1 MFTHK
6 KMGAAFA
13 TPEPL
18 PQELLVRIQAQA
30 GELRQK
36 KAATSAMA
44 EAHCIRTQRGQG
56 PRHIAGSSHAT
67 SGRAAAPPSSR
78 TQRLA
83 DAWSWTASVGH
94 CPDLGAAG
102 VHLRPTANSTTDSVR
117 FYHKKEGDYES
128 QRTRDH
134 IKDRLCEAAGVT
146 LIRTPPRSHL
156 CDSQLALYLCQQLA
170 ERRVLHTHS

>member
-1 MFTHK
+1 
-6 KMGAAFA
+6 MGAALA

-36 KAATSAMA
+36 K
-44 EAHCIRTQRGQG
+44 RRRQRWQ
-56 PRHIAGSSHAT
+56 
-67 SGRAAAPPSSR
+67 
-78 TQRLA
+78 
-83 DAWSWTASVGH
+83 
-94 CPDLGAAG
+94 
-102 VHLRPTANSTTDSVR
+102 RPTAYTKREDKVR
-117 FYHKKEGDYES
+117 DILQVLTRHDWPSCRPVWLENPKTGRCMELDGYCRALPGPGGGGCAFEADGEQHFGRVAFYHKKQGDYES
-128 QRTRDH
+128 QSTRDH

-170 ERRVLHTHS
+170 ERRVLYTHSS

>member
-1 MFTHK
+1 
-6 KMGAAFA
+6 MGAAFA

-36 KAATSAMA
+36 K
-44 EAHCIRTQRGQG
+44 RRRQRWQ
-56 PRHIAGSSHAT
+56 
-67 SGRAAAPPSSR
+67 
-78 TQRLA
+78 
-83 DAWSWTASVGH
+83 
-94 CPDLGAAG
+94 
-102 VHLRPTANSTTDSVR
+102 RPTAYVR
-117 FYHKKEGDYES
+117 REDKVRDLLETLTRHEWPSCRPAFLVNQTGRRMELDGYCRALPGPGGNGCAFEADGEQHFGRVAFYHKKQGDYES

-134 IKDRLCEAAGVT
+134 IKDRLCEMAGVT